1 MLTPSII
8 SVVVFGLM
16 LIEAARA
23 GKNERS
29 QRARGGVEPNGD
41 VYRIM
46 RIAYPAAFLLMIG
59 EGWLRGAP
67 RPAAVIAGAMV
78 FALAKLVKWWAI
90 LSLGPHWTFRVI
102 VVPGD
107 GRVVSGPY
115 RYVRHPNYIGVV
127 GELLGVAAMT
137 GAVLAGPL
145 SLVAFAGLLA
155 RRIAV
160 EERALAA
167 MDVGAAASKSR
178 ENGRAII
185 RQ

>member
-1 MLTPSII
+1 MQTEITI

-23 GKNERS
+23 AKNERS
-29 QRARGGVEPNGD
+29 QRARGGVEPDGD

-46 RIAYPAAFLLMIG
+46 RIAYPAAFLMMIG

-67 RPAAVIAGAMV
+67 RPAAVVAGVMV

-115 RYVRHPNYIGVV
+115 RYFRHPNYIGVI

-145 SLVAFAGLLA
+145 SVVVFAGLLA
-155 RRIAV
+155 KRIAV
-160 EERALAA
+160 EERALQAMAA
-167 MDVGAAASKSR
+167 GAAPSKVSKTV
-178 ENGRAII
+178 GL
-185 RQ
+185 